1 MHQHR
6 VRHTLI
12 QVQRY
17 KVQAHVIELIVVV
30 IYQEAIVD
38 YAYLPAQP
46 NKRQVVMNVAI
57 QQIARRQVRTYR
69 RDTLRLHQLITAVRH
84 VIMRTVQKVATI
96 LQTVHSQVT
105 ISIMTKNQPMLMKQA
120 VLQNGHIKQAVVRI
134 QQIAGHTVYLM

>member
-12 QVQRY
+12 QVRRN

-69 RDTLRLHQLITAVRH
+69 RDTLRLHQ
-84 VIMRTVQKVATI
+84 
-96 LQTVHSQVT
+96 
-105 ISIMTKNQPMLMKQA
+105 
-120 VLQNGHIKQAVVRI
+120 
-134 QQIAGHTVYLM
+134 